1 MTIFNKRL
9 RLAAILLVAFALL
22 AAACGGDDGDETT
35 TTAAGETTT
44 TAAEET
50 TTTAA
55 EETTTTEAP
64 EALEAIPMRIG
75 ALLPQ
80 TGALSAIVTALE
92 EPLRMGAEEINAVSA
107 DLVTV
112 DFADDGTD
120 PTVAST
126 NVDQYLTGEHN
137 AILGPAASGVANA
150 IWDKVNTAGMVM
162 CSGTSTGA
170 IFSQPQYNPNH
181 IRTAP
186 SDDIQAPLLGNL
198 IIEDGFTDVAVVWRS
213 DEYGEGFGE
222 ALANAIGAA
231 GANVVLQQ
239 GFDHTQESFTDLAQ
253 AIVGSGA
260 EALAMIVFAEGGQL
274 VLDLEGA
281 GWTGQTYVADGFVD
295 NIQAETV
302 GGRTDL
308 VEGFRG
314 TYPSVAPATGE
325 ATFGERF
332 AAFAPD
338 APTVFSAH
346 MYDCLVTVV
355 LAAQVA
361 QSSDP
366 TVYVDEIVGVTRDG
380 EKCELVADCLELVW
394 SGVDIDYDGASG
406 VLDFT
411 ENGEPGIGIYDTFT
425 YGPDMAIQYG
435 DQITGELP

>member
-1 MTIFNKRL
+1 
-9 RLAAILLVAFALL
+9 
-22 AAACGGDDGDETT
+22 
-35 TTAAGETTT
+35 
-44 TAAEET
+44 
-50 TTTAA
+50 
-55 EETTTTEAP
+55 
-64 EALEAIPMRIG
+64 
-75 ALLPQ
+75 
-80 TGALSAIVTALE
+80 
-92 EPLRMGAEEINAVSA
+92 
-107 DLVTV
+107 
-112 DFADDGTD
+112 
-120 PTVAST
+120 
-126 NVDQYLTGEHN
+126 
-137 AILGPAASGVANA
+137 
-150 IWDKVNTAGMVM
+150 
-162 CSGTSTGA
+162 
-170 IFSQPQYNPNH
+170 
-181 IRTAP
+181 
-186 SDDIQAPLLGNL
+186 L
-198 IIEDGFTDVAVVWRS
+198 IIEDGFQDVAVVWRS

-222 ALANAIGAA
+222 ALANAVAAA

-239 GFDHTQESFTDLAQ
+239 GFDHTQESFTDLSQ

-281 GWTGQTYVADGFVD
+281 GWAGQTYVADGFVD

-325 ATFGERF
+325 ATFGDRF

-346 MYDCLVTVV
+346 MYDCLATLV

-366 TVYVDEIVGVTRDG
+366 AAYVEEIVGVTRDG
-380 EKCELVADCLELVW
+380 EKCELVADCLAMVW
-394 SGVDIDYDGASG
+394 AGVDIDYDGASG

-411 ENGEPGIGIYDTFT
+411 PNGEPGIGIYDTFT
-425 YGPDMAIQYG
+425 YGPDMAVEYG